1 MRVRAQTRG
10 NRACTQVVGQWWRE
24 PVDYAGYV
32 RYFADRGLARAI
44 QLTIS
49 GILGCVSVFAM
60 IVLLPAASASPT
72 SMTIVFLFAGV
83 GLFWAVMWWARPWP
97 THWQSRAFIV
107 SADLGIAAIAL
118 MSSNW
123 LVGLFAYHCFALV
136 SAYLVFLDG
145 PKALAAHNA
154 VVLIALIVF
163 IVLNIDEGR
172 IADRTSAGII
182 IGAAIPVA
190 AVTVV
195 LLVGIQLLRNDAN
208 KSTTD
213 PMTGLLNRRGLYL
226 HFRGLL
232 HRNETSGHL
241 VTVIVADLDQF
252 KAINDTF
259 GHAEGDS
266 ILIRSAQRI
275 RTAVSSNAL
284 VARMGGEEFVVVDI
298 TTPGQD
304 SQIAEAIR
312 RALSEA
318 DDVPTVTA
326 SLGVHTRERARLA
339 DPADD
344 PTRVLDEAITHADR
358 AMFRAKRA
366 GGNTTCHDRQSHA
379 DEA

>member
-1 MRVRAQTRG
+1 MRVRAQARE
-10 NRACTQVVGQWWRE
+10 NRACMWVVARWWRE

-60 IVLLPAASASPT
+60 IGLLPAVAPSPT

-83 GLFWAVMWWARPWP
+83 GLFWSVMWWARPWP

-136 SAYLVFLDG
+136 SVYLVFLDG
-145 PKALAAHNA
+145 PKPLAAHNA
-154 VVLIALIVF
+154 VVLSALIVF
-163 IVLNIDEGR
+163 IVLNIHEGR
-172 IADRTSAGII
+172 IDGTSAAII
-182 IGAAIPVA
+182 FSAAIPIA
-190 AVTVV
+190 TVTVV

-232 HRNETSGHL
+232 TRNETPGQFM
-241 VTVIVADLDQF
+241 TVIVADLDQF

-259 GHAEGDS
+259 GHAAGDS
-266 ILIRSAQRI
+266 VLVRSAQRI
-275 RTAVSSNAL
+275 RAAVSSNAL
-284 VARMGGEEFVVVDI
+284 VARTGGEEFVVVDI
-298 TTPGQD
+298 TAPGRD
-304 SQIAEAIR
+304 SHIAEAIR
-312 RALSEA
+312 LALTEA
-318 DDVPTVTA
+318 DDVPAVTA
-326 SLGVHTRERARLA
+326 SLGVHSREWAHGTGPDADLTRLL
-339 DPADD
+339 DD
-344 PTRVLDEAITHADR
+344 AITCADQ

-366 GGNTTCHDRQSHA
+366 GGNTISSDGQSHA

>member
-1 MRVRAQTRG
+1 MRVRAQTRE
-10 NRACTQVVGQWWRE
+10 NRAGVQAFSRWWRE

-32 RYFADRGLARAI
+32 GYFADRGLARAI

-49 GILGCVSVFAM
+49 GIVGCVSVFAM
-60 IVLLPAASASPT
+60 IVLLPAASATPV

-97 THWQSRAFIV
+97 THWQSRVFIV

-136 SAYLVFLDG
+136 SVYLVFFDG
-145 PKALAAHNA
+145 PKPLALHNA
-154 VVLIALIVF
+154 AVLTALIVF
-163 IVLNIDEGR
+163 IALNIDEGR
-172 IADRTSAGII
+172 IDRTSAAII
-182 IGAAIPVA
+182 FSAAIPIA

-232 HRNETSGHL
+232 HRNETPGHL

-266 ILIRSAQRI
+266 ILVRSAQRI
-275 RTAVSSNAL
+275 RTAVSSDAL
-284 VARMGGEEFVVVDI
+284 VARTGGEEFVVVDL

-304 SQIAEAIR
+304 DHIAEAIR
-312 RALSEA
+312 GAFSEA
-318 DDVPTVTA
+318 DDVPAVTA
-326 SLGVHTRERARLA
+326 SLGVHTRERAQHTGPDTDISRL
-339 DPADD
+339 
-344 PTRVLDEAITHADR
+344 LDEAITHADQ

-366 GGNTTCHDRQSHA
+366 GGNTISHDGQPHP